1 MIIRTLSTADIRK
14 CFLAGANALD
24 ARKEIINDLNVFP
37 VPDGDTGTNMTMTIM
52 SAAREVAALEED
64 ADMQQL
70 CKAISSGSLRGAR
83 GNSGVILS
91 QLLRGFTKEI
101 KKAEEVDVQVLTKA
115 FEHAVASAYKAVMKP
130 KEGTILTVAR
140 AGSEKALQICDG
152 TENIIELVNSVVLY
166 MRDVLDM
173 TPDMLPVLK
182 EAGVVDSGGEGLLTI
197 LEGAYDCLLGK
208 NVNYDIK
215 TDEGMVPSVSAGA
228 KTEAI
233 ADVDI
238 KYGYCTEFIIMLE
251 KKFSR
256 QDELEFKA
264 YLESIGD
271 SIVCVADED
280 IVKIHVHTN
289 DPGLAI
295 QKALTY
301 GSLTRMKIDNM
312 REEHNERVIRDA
324 DRKAQEQKEAEKQA
338 EEMPHKEHGFISV
351 SVGDGLNDISRELG
365 VDYVME
371 GGQTMN
377 PSTEDIL
384 DAISKVNADN
394 IFLLPNNSNI
404 ILACEQAK
412 DLTKDKNIYVIPTK
426 NIPQGITAMVNF
438 VEGITASENAET
450 MKASLSEV
458 KAGQV
463 TYAVRDTS
471 VDGKTIKAGDIMGL
485 SDKTIETVGSDI
497 VDTTVALLS
506 KMLDEDSEL
515 VTIYIGQDGS
525 MEDARQIE
533 KEVEKIDS
541 ELEVEIQYGG
551 RFTTIFCRL
560 NKRLKKSMGD
570 TSFCSP
576 L

>member
-215 TDEGMVPSVSAGA
+215 TDEGMVPSVSTGA

-338 EEMPHKEHGFISV
+338 EEMPHKENGFISV
-351 SVGDGLNDISRELG
+351 SVGDGLNDIFRELG
-365 VDYVME
+365 VDYVIE

-426 NIPQGITAMVNF
+426 NIPQGITAMINF

-525 MEDARQIE
+525 MEDARKIE

-551 RFTTIFCRL
+551 QPIYYYFL
-560 NKRLKKSMGD
+560 SVE
-570 TSFCSP
+570 
-576 L
+576 

>member
-351 SVGDGLNDISRELG
+351 SVGDGLNDIFRELG
-365 VDYVME
+365 VDYVIE

-426 NIPQGITAMVNF
+426 NIPQGIAAMVNF

-551 RFTTIFCRL
+551 QPIYYYFL
-560 NKRLKKSMGD
+560 SVE
-570 TSFCSP
+570 
-576 L
+576 

>member
-351 SVGDGLNDISRELG
+351 SVGDGLNDIFRELG
-365 VDYVME
+365 VDYVIE

-426 NIPQGITAMVNF
+426 NIPQGITAMINF

-515 VTIYIGQDGS
+515 VTIYIGQEGS

-551 RFTTIFCRL
+551 QPIYYYFL
-560 NKRLKKSMGD
+560 SVE
-570 TSFCSP
+570 
-576 L
+576 

>member
-338 EEMPHKEHGFISV
+338 EEMPHKEHVFISV
-351 SVGDGLNDISRELG
+351 SVGDGLNDIFRELG
-365 VDYVME
+365 VDYVIE

-551 RFTTIFCRL
+551 QPIYYYFL
-560 NKRLKKSMGD
+560 SVE
-570 TSFCSP
+570 
-576 L
+576 